1 MGNGEPGVLRRLAC
15 RALAMLGLAT
25 LLGCGGRDDSAVG
38 EFARRLTGNPVGGI
52 ETIEVDG
59 TRYWFGFS
67 YSADRNLSPLFTD
80 AKSMAA
86 FAATHMAQR
95 DGAHD
100 EAFWLTQAQEAVD
113 DSSLSDDEGRVL
125 ALAGLREAI
134 GQLRGDAEHA
144 RAIPGLVVPPHLYYL
159 LLANAE
165 WGEAEPSAAVKA
177 SAVRIGL
184 EADDVSPWLDEPAAM
199 LGGQTPLPVGA
210 TFSDA
215 AAVYLWYWDTLRAGQ
230 QHGWRERL
238 ALP

>member
-1 MGNGEPGVLRRLAC
+1 MSG
-15 RALAMLGLAT
+15 RAPNPSRVPIFQVDAFA
-25 LLGCGGRDDSAVG
+25 
-38 EFARRLTGNPVGGI
+38 ARRFTGNPAAVM
-52 ETIEVDG
+52 VLQ
-59 TRYWFGFS
+59 GFP
-67 YSADRNLSPLFTD
+67 DD
-80 AKSMAA
+80 AA
-86 FAATHMAQR
+86 
-95 DGAHD
+95 
-100 EAFWLTQAQEAVD
+100 L
-113 DSSLSDDEGRVL
+113 L
-125 ALAGLREAI
+125 ALAAENNLSETAFLVRE
-134 GQLRGDAEHA
+134 GD
-144 RAIPGLVVPPHLYYL
+144 GYL

-210 TFSDA
+210 TFADA